1 MKGARVVAGWM
12 LILIAVCLVP
22 AVSAAQDTETATTPE
37 PAANPP
43 EPAANPPEPAAN
55 PPEPAADPVVELGE
69 TPADAEPAEQQIQAE
84 PAPTPPPAPAPATR
98 SGQAR
103 ASASASVS
111 IGDNFYSPASV
122 SIGVGDTVTWANN
135 GQAQHSAT
143 ADNGSFDTGVFGPGV
158 RRSNT
163 FTQAG
168 TFSYHCTVHGQA
180 QSGTVRVLAASGGG
194 GSGGGG
200 GPTTSATEDSEAA
213 AVASPDAAGTSTT
226 LPATGMA
233 AGVLTLVG
241 LALVASGSLVGRAGA
256 TRDRQTRFLTMF

>member
-1 MKGARVVAGWM
+1 MGSMKGPRLVAGWM

-22 AVSAAQDTETATTPE
+22 AVSAAQGTETATLPE
-37 PAANPP
+37 PAAD
-43 EPAANPPEPAAN
+43 
-55 PPEPAADPVVELGE
+55 PPEPAADPVVELAE
-69 TPADAEPAEQQIQAE
+69 TPAEAEPAEQQIQAE
-84 PAPTPPPAPAPATR
+84 PAPTPPPAPALATR
-98 SGQAR
+98 SRKAR

-168 TFSYHCTVHGQA
+168 TFSYYCTVHGQA

-200 GPTTSATEDSEAA
+200 GPTASATGDSEAA

-233 AGVLTLVG
+233 AGVLALVG

-256 TRDRQTRFLTMF
+256 TRDRQSRFLTIF

>member
-1 MKGARVVAGWM
+1 MGSMKGARVVAGWM

-22 AVSAAQDTETATTPE
+22 AVSAAQGTETAT
-37 PAANPP
+37 PP
-43 EPAANPPEPAAN
+43 EPAADPPEPAAD
-55 PPEPAADPVVELGE
+55 PAEPAADPVVELGE
-69 TPADAEPAEQQIQAE
+69 APAEAEPAEQQIQAE

-98 SGQAR
+98 SGKAR

-168 TFSYHCTVHGQA
+168 TFSYYCTVHGQA

-200 GPTTSATEDSEAA
+200 GPTTSATGESEAA
-213 AVASPDAAGTSTT
+213 AVASPNAAGTSTT

-233 AGVLTLVG
+233 AGVLALVG

-256 TRDRQTRFLTMF
+256 TRDRQSRFLTIF

>member
-1 MKGARVVAGWM
+1 MGPMKGARVVPGWM

-22 AVSAAQDTETATTPE
+22 AVSAAQGTETAST
-37 PAANPP
+37 
-43 EPAANPPEPAAN
+43 PEPAAN
-55 PPEPAADPVVELGE
+55 PPEPAADPTDPAADPVVELGDA
-69 TPADAEPAEQQIQAE
+69 PADAEPAEQQIQAE

-98 SGQAR
+98 SGKAR

-168 TFSYHCTVHGQA
+168 TFSYYCTVHGQA

-200 GPTTSATEDSEAA
+200 GPTASATGDSEAA

-233 AGVLTLVG
+233 AGVLALVG

-256 TRDRQTRFLTMF
+256 TRDRQSRFLTIF

>member
-1 MKGARVVAGWM
+1 MGSMKGRRAVAGWM

-22 AVSAAQDTETATTPE
+22 AVSAAQGTETAALPE
-37 PAANPP
+37 PAAD
-43 EPAANPPEPAAN
+43 

-69 TPADAEPAEQQIQAE
+69 TPAEAEPAEQQIQAE
-84 PAPTPPPAPAPATR
+84 PAPTPPPAPALATR
-98 SGQAR
+98 SRKAR

-168 TFSYHCTVHGQA
+168 TFSYYCTVHGQA

-200 GPTTSATEDSEAA
+200 GPTASATGDSEAA

-233 AGVLTLVG
+233 AGVLALVG

-256 TRDRQTRFLTMF
+256 TRDRQSRFLTIF